1 LTLVVI
7 GAFDMSWSEQVI
19 AAHERSISKSRDRR
33 ALLLQSWRQFCEDR
47 IPGSAV
53 DLACQLVSGN
63 ANEVELGF
71 HVLNALCLA
80 DASLQCHLVAL
91 TTHKSAKVRGGLAFY
106 LTNEFSQ
113 E

>member
-1 LTLVVI
+1 
-7 GAFDMSWSEQVI
+7 M
-19 AAHERSISKSRDRR
+19 
-33 ALLLQSWRQFCEDR
+33 
-47 IPGSAV
+47 

-80 DASLQCHLVAL
+80 DASLQLVAL

-113 E
+113 DLKDTISRRLLHDKAASVRVQAIEAIGGR